1 MKKAPKSP
9 KFIGSSDKDE
19 EKEGLNK
26 KKKMSPLLG
35 VKEESQSVF
44 DLRKGSKSQTIEKEV
59 KRVVFM
65 RRPYKGQESSNVA
78 LYNTK
83 YLRRVLKMSGVDKKT
98 KDFIKKHRQRPDS
111 F

>member
-9 KFIGSSDKDE
+9 KFIGSSEEDK
-19 EKEGLNK
+19 EKKGLNK

-44 DLRKGSKSQTIEKEV
+44 DLRKDRKNQTIEKEV

-65 RRPYKGQESSNVA
+65 RGLYKGQESSNVA

-83 YLRRVLKMSGVDKKT
+83 YLRTVLKMSGLDKKT
-98 KDFIKKHRQRPDS
+98 KDLIKKRWKRPDS